1 MQLLI
6 GHFLLFQDRSLRP
19 EEIEGETWP
28 LKGKGCSATQETGG
42 REIGGKRGRDGLQG
56 QGLGRSR
63 ASSVEPGVRE
73 CAVLGSSAAWFSKPV
88 DPWVAAALRG
98 STGLTS
104 DRIHLWFLPQ
114 SSERPSE
121 NLTRTRMATSTVGTW
136 ATACVPWATCPPRWS
151 LLSCP
156 NRST

>member
-1 MQLLI
+1 MRPGPSRERVAQPPRKLGEGRLVEREAETASRDRAWDEA
-6 GHFLLFQDRSLRP
+6 GH
-19 EEIEGETWP
+19 P
-28 LKGKGCSATQETGG
+28 LWSQVSEK
-42 REIGGKRGRDGLQG
+42 
-56 QGLGRSR
+56 
-63 ASSVEPGVRE
+63 
-73 CAVLGSSAAWFSKPV
+73 CAVLGSSAAWFSKSV